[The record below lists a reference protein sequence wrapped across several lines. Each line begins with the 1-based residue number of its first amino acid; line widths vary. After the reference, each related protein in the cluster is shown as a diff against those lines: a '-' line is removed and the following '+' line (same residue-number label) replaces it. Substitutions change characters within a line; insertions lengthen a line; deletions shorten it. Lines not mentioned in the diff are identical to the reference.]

1 MFCACAVLEQVFGVP
16 AGDGEPP
23 EAEGACAFEGE
34 GEVGDDTDGDVVVCI
49 GVEVPCVRRFFA
61 C

>member
-1 MFCACAVLEQVFGVP
+1 MFCACAVLELVFGVP

-34 GEVGDDTDGDVVVCI
+34 VGDETDGDGCVGI
-49 GVEVPCVRRFFA
+49 GVEVPFVRRFSA

>member
-1 MFCACAVLEQVFGVP
+1 MFCACAVLELVFSVP
-16 AGDGEPP
+16 AGDGEPL
-23 EAEGACAFEGE
+23 AAAGACALE